1 MNWGSDP
8 TGSGITLLCNSSGA
22 GEGKGCLLP
31 AAARLRCFGN
41 ITIKVDQREG
51 YGQYCLPLWWKDFAK
66 PKREITE
73 EKVIAKMLQRWYFNK
88 TIDEITSDIFFS
100 LKCSEA
106 VVEVIKENM
115 NKLRCVFFFWL
126 TLMAF
131 KRVCVHNPYLQPLK
145 ISNSLLCDKS
155 DKIYHAQTLYTPA
168 ASLSTIAFCVKCYEE
183 ECSTYLNCPFQVLPI
198 LMPFGC
204 PK

>member
-88 TIDEITSDIFFS
+88 TIDEITSDIFFF
-100 LKCSEA
+100 L
-106 VVEVIKENM
+106 
-115 NKLRCVFFFWL
+115 
-126 TLMAF
+126 
-131 KRVCVHNPYLQPLK
+131 
-145 ISNSLLCDKS
+145 
-155 DKIYHAQTLYTPA
+155 
-168 ASLSTIAFCVKCYEE
+168 
-183 ECSTYLNCPFQVLPI
+183 
-198 LMPFGC
+198 
-204 PK
+204 